1 MAKECASELVRKR
14 NDEAVLQ
21 FTASVE
27 KRLSMIVEQ
36 SFAKTTGKHSSKR
49 EKMWSEFHKFR
60 SHDLFSIWNRMVE
73 ELNIQEKFR
82 DMWLPQ
88 TVARLALESIV
99 KSKCPAAIP
108 QTAPQ
113 LQLDGDELN
122 ALRYVAGFVLLS
134 VKKAYVSIGAT
145 TIANWIDRQVD
156 SSVSSADSYQEFS
169 NEWIKKVNRG
179 GLFCVCDAVFDLF
192 VAMEKQLRLY
202 LADLS
207 AHHGIDKDKVL
218 TSILQDDEVQLL
230 WEMLVMELTEEE
242 EQSLLRKFVQLWL
255 TIRGFS
261 YASAIK
267 EEYKRSCGALKRKRA
282 LRKELKKKSLED

>member
-14 NDEAVLQ
+14 NDEAILQ

-36 SFAKTTGKHSSKR
+36 SFAKTTGKHSTKR
-49 EKMWSEFHKFR
+49 EKMWSEFYKFR

-122 ALRYVAGFVLLS
+122 ALRYAAGFVLLS
-134 VKKAYVSIGAT
+134 VKKA
-145 TIANWIDRQVD
+145 
-156 SSVSSADSYQEFS
+156 
-169 NEWIKKVNRG
+169 
-179 GLFCVCDAVFDLF
+179 
-192 VAMEKQLRLY
+192 
-202 LADLS
+202 
-207 AHHGIDKDKVL
+207 
-218 TSILQDDEVQLL
+218 
-230 WEMLVMELTEEE
+230 
-242 EQSLLRKFVQLWL
+242 
-255 TIRGFS
+255 
-261 YASAIK
+261 
-267 EEYKRSCGALKRKRA
+267 
-282 LRKELKKKSLED
+282 